1 MSENI
6 ISIPELEVMFHS
18 IPVELACVW
27 LLPMNTLFCVYDF
40 IFLNNL
46 FYHTDKNT
54 YPHQSVVF
62 CQYIPFLYLS
72 VCVVSRVAIGGK
84 KGAFCSGGCS
94 AIADTGTSLIAGPSS
109 EVAKLNTLIGAKP
122 LAKGEV
128 GPSMHIPDSCF

>member
-1 MSENI
+1 M
-6 ISIPELEVMFHS
+6 
-18 IPVELACVW
+18 
-27 LLPMNTLFCVYDF
+27 LPMMTLFCVHDF
-40 IFLNNL
+40 IFLNNI

-54 YPHQSVVF
+54 YHPSTSGVLSKYSLCV
-62 CQYIPFLYLS
+62 S

-128 GPSMHIPDSCF
+128 GPSVHIPYNSF